1 MEVLAFTFIGVVA
14 AAAHLYL
21 LGAHRLRA
29 SAAFPAAILSSW
41 GGALFASAFHAE
53 GWAGLGALTVFGAA
67 VGAAGVLALLER
79 AAEARVQRQG
89 V

>member
-1 MEVLAFTFIGVVA
+1 VEVLAFTFIGFVA

-29 SAAFPAAILSSW
+29 LAAFPAAILASW

-53 GWAGLGALTVFGAA
+53 EWPGIDAPGVFGAA

-79 AAEARVQRQG
+79 AADARVQRDG
-89 V
+89 A

>member
-1 MEVLAFTFIGVVA
+1 MEVLAFTFIGAVA

-29 SAAFPAAILSSW
+29 SAAFPAAILASF

-53 GWAGLGALTVFGAA
+53 GWAGLGALTVLGAA

-79 AAEARVQRQG
+79 AADARIRQR